1 AGFSSLISM
10 MELTSRN
17 LIDLGLKRKT
27 AIVCVAVVSY
37 LLGIPSARNLVL
49 FGNQDF
55 VWGVALMI
63 SGIFVAVAVMRYG
76 VTVLREKEVLQNKND
91 WDLGAW
97 WDKNIKFIVP
107 ILGIALLVWWLSLS
121 ATVYAPDDWYNPMS
135 PYSVMTCLVQWGAV
149 LAMLLWLNRWMA
161 ERIQSHTD

>member
-1 AGFSSLISM
+1 MILFVYAIILGV
-10 MELTSRN
+10 ELYMKEQK
-17 LIDLGLKRKT
+17 G
-27 AIVCVAVVSY
+27 
-37 LLGIPSARNLVL
+37 NLV
-49 FGNQDF
+49 N
-55 VWGVALMI
+55 
-63 SGIFVAVAVMRYG
+63 
-76 VTVLREKEVLQNKND
+76 TLRWEKEVLQNKND